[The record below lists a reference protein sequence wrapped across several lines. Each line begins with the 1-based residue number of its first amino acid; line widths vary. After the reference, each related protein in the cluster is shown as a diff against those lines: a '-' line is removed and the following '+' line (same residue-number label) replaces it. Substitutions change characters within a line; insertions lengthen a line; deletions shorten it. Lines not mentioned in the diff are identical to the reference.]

1 VREQREELDELRAGV
16 EELSRSLA
24 RSCEASLKAVLRL
37 REEREGA
44 EQREGRL
51 RQSLGDRE
59 KVEEALRAKVS
70 AQSAALERQKGQLSL
85 LESRVEGRDS
95 DMHAQRHELA
105 ELREQAQE
113 AQRREHEARRELSLA
128 AGARDAPSQ
137 AEVVALKSLVEAKEA
152 EVARL
157 QEEMEAEQVSNE
169 ARIVGIQT
177 NFQQKVCELRKV
189 HSKQLEAAEKAKQE
203 TECALARE
211 SQVRQRLE
219 ERADGA
225 DASRKSLEGLES
237 LQRELE
243 ALRRER
249 DEEAEGFSKDIRGL
263 QDSIE
268 RLTEEKAHLGRLL
281 QRAREEQADRPA
293 PALAPAPAPLNEAAL
308 EMMEQQLVRLSQ
320 VIRKKE
326 DELQEVRETVQTM
339 CGERNDMLKELQS
352 LRLRTAQTNQAGGHT
367 PAKSG
372 PGKARRAEPAG
383 PSPSKALAL
392 TRKPTYRR

>member
-1 VREQREELDELRAGV
+1 MREQREELDELRAGV

-37 REEREGA
+37 REDREGA

-105 ELREQAQE
+105 ELREQVQE

-137 AEVVALKSLVEAKEA
+137 AEVVALKSLLEAKEA
-152 EVARL
+152 EVTRL
-157 QEEMEAEQVSNE
+157 QEEMEAEQLSNE
-169 ARIVGIQT
+169 ARIMGIQT

-189 HSKQLEAAEKAKQE
+189 HSKQLEAEERAKQE
-203 TECALARE
+203 TEGALARE
-211 SQVRQRLE
+211 SEARQRLE
-219 ERADGA
+219 ERADDT
-225 DASRKSLEGLES
+225 DASRQGLES
-237 LQRELE
+237 LQQELE
-243 ALRRER
+243 LLRRER
-249 DEEAEGFSKDIRGL
+249 DEEAERLGMEIRGL
-263 QDSIE
+263 ESSVG
-268 RLTEEKAHLGRLL
+268 RLTEEKTELKGLL
-281 QRAREEQADRPA
+281 ERVREEQADRPA
-293 PALAPAPAPLNEAAL
+293 PAPAPAPAPLNEAAL

-339 CGERNDMLKELQS
+339 CSERNDILKELQS
-352 LRLRTAQTNQAGGHT
+352 LRLSTAQTTNAGGGHT

-372 PGKARRAEPAG
+372 PSGKAKPAG

-392 TRKPTYRR
+392 TRKPNYRR

>member
-1 VREQREELDELRAGV
+1 MDELRAGV

-51 RQSLGDRE
+51 RQSLGDRK

-70 AQSAALERQKGQLSL
+70 AQGAALERQKGQLSL
-85 LESRVEGRDS
+85 LELRVEGRDS

-105 ELREQAQE
+105 ELQEQAQE

-128 AGARDAPSQ
+128 AGARDAPGQ

-157 QEEMEAEQVSNE
+157 QEEMEAEQLSNE
-169 ARIVGIQT
+169 ARIIGIQT

-189 HSKQLEAAEKAKQE
+189 HSKQLEAAERAKQE
-203 TECALARE
+203 TEGALARE
-211 SQVRQRLE
+211 SEARQRLE
-219 ERADGA
+219 GRTDDTE
-225 DASRKSLEGLES
+225 ASRQGLKSL
-237 LQRELE
+237 QQELE
-243 ALRRER
+243 VLRRER
-249 DEEAEGFSKDIRGL
+249 DEEAERFGIDISGL
-263 QDSIE
+263 KSSVE
-268 RLTEEKAHLGRLL
+268 RLTEEKAELEGLL
-281 QRAREEQADRPA
+281 LRVREEQADRSVPE
-293 PALAPAPAPLNEAAL
+293 PAPAPAPLNEAAL

-339 CGERNDMLKELQS
+339 CSERNDMLKELQS
-352 LRLRTAQTNQAGGHT
+352 LRLNTAQTTHARGGHT

-372 PGKARRAEPAG
+372 PSGKAKPSG

-392 TRKPTYRR
+392 TRKPNYRR

>member
-1 VREQREELDELRAGV
+1 MREQREELDELRAGV

-219 ERADGA
+219 ERVDGA
-225 DASRKSLEGLES
+225 DASRKSLES

-263 QDSIE
+263 QDSVE

-293 PALAPAPAPLNEAAL
+293 PAPAPAPAPLNEAAL

-352 LRLRTAQTNQAGGHT
+352 LRLSTAQTNQAGGHT
-367 PAKSG
+367 LAKSG